1 MASATTL
8 SDVYK
13 YLPLKPQDK
22 QALASTSAAMRKDI
36 LTVEG
41 MDMEAKRGRVKAY
54 VAFTKKLTG
63 FLEYF
68 TRYIEDHKESLRLLS
83 ITLRLLRNPQ
93 KLFKLNLQ
101 YSHDA
106 YNGIALLL
114 NYTHSNTEA
123 MVPNPHEIIVQSNAT
138 AKVPFKRANYILRTW
153 LEDTIGAESML
164 DSATYDLVVNI
175 DFTDRTPG
183 LKHTGLASN
192 LQRRLTEE
200 TNADVKALLVKLMD
214 FRGFLANPTAA
225 SQGGTRRKTVKT

>member
-1 MASATTL
+1 MASAATL

-36 LTVEG
+36 LTMEG

-83 ITLRLLRNPQ
+83 ITVRLLRNPQ

-101 YSHDA
+101 YAHGA
-106 YNGIALLL
+106 YDGITLLL

-138 AKVPFKRANYILRTW
+138 AKVPFKRVNYILRSW
-153 LEDTIGAESML
+153 LEDTLGAESML

-183 LKHTGLASN
+183 IKHSGLRST
-192 LQRRLTEE
+192 LQQRLAEE
-200 TNADVKALLVKLMD
+200 TNADTKALLGKLMD
-214 FRGFLANPTAA
+214 FRGFLANPAPT
-225 SQGGTRRKTVKT
+225 QGGTRRKTAKT